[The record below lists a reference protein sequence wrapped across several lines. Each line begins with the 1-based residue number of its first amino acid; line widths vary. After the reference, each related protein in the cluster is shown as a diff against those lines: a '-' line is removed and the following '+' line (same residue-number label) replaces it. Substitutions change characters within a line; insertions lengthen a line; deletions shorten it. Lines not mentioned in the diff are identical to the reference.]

1 MNQFSTNILKSV
13 CLIIFFVS
21 TSFCKVSA
29 QTNSR
34 IAVTA
39 TGGKTNIWVS
49 DFPKNSTV
57 LLVDADKNILSI
69 VSTNDFGT
77 AFLSLNKAIK
87 TAIVARTMN
96 GDIYV
101 SNEPITKESKKD
113 VETAAVAT
121 NTINTKA

>member
-1 MNQFSTNILKSV
+1 MTQFSSNILKSV
-13 CLIIFFVS
+13 CLLIVLVS
-21 TSFCKVSA
+21 TSFCKISA

-34 IAVTA
+34 VAVTA
-39 TGGKTNIWVS
+39 TETKTNIWVS

-101 SNEPITKESKKD
+101 SNEPIIKESKKD
-113 VETAAVAT
+113 AETAAGAT
-121 NTINTKA
+121 NTISTKA

>member
-1 MNQFSTNILKSV
+1 MTPFSTNILKSV
-13 CLIIFFVS
+13 CFLIVLVS
-21 TSFCKVSA
+21 TSFCKISA

-34 IAVTA
+34 VAVTA
-39 TGGKTNIWVS
+39 TDTKTNIWIT

-87 TAIVARTMN
+87 TTIVARTMN

-113 VETAAVAT
+113 QTAAVAI

>member
-1 MNQFSTNILKSV
+1 MNQFSANILKSV
-13 CLIIFFVS
+13 SFVIIFVS
-21 TSFCKVSA
+21 TSFCKISA

-34 IAVTA
+34 VAVIATE
-39 TGGKTNIWVS
+39 TKTNIWVS

-77 AFLSLNKAIK
+77 AFLSLNKAIR

-101 SNEPITKESKKD
+101 SNEPITKENKKD
-113 VETAAVAT
+113 AETAAVAT